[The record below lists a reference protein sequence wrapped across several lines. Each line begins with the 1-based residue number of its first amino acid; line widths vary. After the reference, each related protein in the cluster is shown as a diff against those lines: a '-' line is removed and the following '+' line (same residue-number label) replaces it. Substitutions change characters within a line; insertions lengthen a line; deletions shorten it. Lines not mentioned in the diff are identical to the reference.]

1 MTSSAKCKMMN
12 ICRTHI
18 NVENVN
24 RTKGNFSNARSNL
37 GLYCSI
43 LFLGITC
50 VTVSNLTGFPV
61 SEPVGAEVKDKIAVV
76 WECPESQIDQ
86 ITEFIHCF
94 NVGVFPAGKKNTQQ
108 IIKSI
113 F

>member
-1 MTSSAKCKMMN
+1 MMN

-37 GLYCSI
+37 GSYCYI

-50 VTVSNLTGFPV
+50 VTVSNFTGFPV
-61 SEPVGAEVKDKIAVV
+61 SKPVGAEVEDKIAVV

-94 NVGVFPAGKKNTQQ
+94 NVGVILAGKKNTQQ